1 MAVQYIIII
10 NVTQTTSTYY
20 SARFTVTAIK
30 MCVSVSRL
38 SDYMLMLV
46 SCFYLHLI
54 CQYNQRLA

>member
-38 SDYMLMLV
+38 SDYMLV

-54 CQYNQRLA
+54 CQYNQMLA